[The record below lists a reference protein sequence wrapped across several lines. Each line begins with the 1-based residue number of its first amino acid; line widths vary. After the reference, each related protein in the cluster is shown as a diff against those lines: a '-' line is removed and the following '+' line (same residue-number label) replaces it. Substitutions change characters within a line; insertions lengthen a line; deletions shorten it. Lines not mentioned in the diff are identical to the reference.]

1 MSDRPARD
9 ERADA
14 ADRFHE
20 ALRDVL
26 TDIQSA
32 RSVLRERQSPGGS
45 SYPLFPFIGDGL
57 LRQLDAASLSITKA
71 RETVAAYAYE
81 EHLAA
86 VPPPPGDVAGAG
98 QR

>member
-1 MSDRPARD
+1 MMMAR
-9 ERADA
+9 EHPR
-14 ADRFHE
+14 
-20 ALRDVL
+20 
-26 TDIQSA
+26 TDQPEHW
-32 RSVLRERQSPGGS
+32 RC
-45 SYPLFPFIGDGL
+45 PLFPFIGDGL